1 MSNHEFTPIMGME
14 HKCAVCQ
21 HNANTH
27 GACECCPNNDHLVKF
42 KTMMMCPDCYNKEKS
57 LTQLSEATANDRL
70 DAERIRSTEVIKVNE
85 VLQEARLVDDGIQ
98 IRTDIFNAETVAI
111 NDLKSAIM
119 ADSSIENKPYALAE
133 ELKRRFEHY
142 KTVVFDLNQKVAE
155 VGNQQKAIQVYL
167 NTMANTLRAEER
179 ERLKIADINY
189 TPKPVK
195 LISDKPKSIKTRS
208 AAKVLDKDALKAAA
222 KQLGVSEFMIQM
234 LVVSKGITI
243 DMAVKQ
249 IAASLEA
256 AKQATIE

>member
-1 MSNHEFTPIMGME
+1 
-14 HKCAVCQ
+14 
-21 HNANTH
+21 
-27 GACECCPNNDHLVKF
+27 
-42 KTMMMCPDCYNKEKS
+42 MMMCPDCYNKEKS
-57 LTQLSEATANDRL
+57 LTALSEATANERL
-70 DAERIRSTEVIKVNE
+70 AAEQARGLEVIKVNE
-85 VLQEARLVDDGIQ
+85 VLREARMVDDGIQ
-98 IRTDIFNAETVAI
+98 VRTDIFNAETVAI
-111 NDLKSAIM
+111 NDLKAAIM
-119 ADSSIENKPYALAE
+119 NDDSITNKPYALAE

-179 ERLKIADINY
+179 ERLKIQDINY

-195 LISDKPKSIKTRS
+195 LITDKPKSIKTRS

-243 DMAVKQ
+243 DVAVKQ
-249 IAASLEA
+249 IQASLDA
-256 AKQATIE
+256 AKQATAE